1 MEVYIEGL
9 RPLPPA
15 PQVTGDQDCRTGRIG
30 RTGKTG
36 RTGRVVEGGGAMRD
50 STLEKGLF
58 WLEYWLLEGEGAM
71 KDSTLEK
78 GLFWLEYWLLEG
90 EGPPKSREHG
100 PVRVKPSILGSSRQ

>member
-1 MEVYIEGL
+1 
-9 RPLPPA
+9 
-15 PQVTGDQDCRTGRIG
+15 
-30 RTGKTG
+30 
-36 RTGRVVEGGGAMRD
+36 MRD

-90 EGPPKSREHG
+90 GRIDRTGKTGRTGRVVAPPSRKG
-100 PVRVKPSILGSSRQ
+100 YSG